1 MTAIRRLNFLLRL
14 TSSQE
19 IARRYFVTNG
29 FDGALTMLGLML
41 GFHLSGAVA
50 LQVVMGACLG
60 AAIALAISGL
70 TSAYVTETAERKK
83 ALKELESAMV
93 TDLGETAHGAA
104 ARLIPWLIALVNGMA
119 PFLIALTII
128 TPIWFS
134 TFADIELPLDP
145 ILCSIGIAFIVIFL
159 LGVFLGRIGGEFWL
173 KSGGRTVLIGLIT
186 ALLIYAFE
194 R

>member
-1 MTAIRRLNFLLRL
+1 MTAIKRLRFLLRL

-41 GFHLSGAVA
+41 GFHLSGTVA
-50 LQVVMGACLG
+50 LRVVISACLG
-60 AAIALAISGL
+60 AAIALAMSGL
-70 TSAYVTETAERKK
+70 TSAYVSETAERKK
-83 ALKELESAMV
+83 ALKELENAMV

-119 PFLIALTII
+119 PFLIALIII

-134 TFADIELPLDP
+134 AFTDVELPLDP
-145 ILCSIGIAFIVIFL
+145 IQCSIGIAFIVIFL

-173 KSGGRTVLIGLIT
+173 KSGGRMVLIALIT
-186 ALLIYAFE
+186 VLLIYAFG